1 MTSTY
6 DQLADLRRRHVTLIK
21 NSCLTLGHILS
32 GISQQEAQTW
42 RDPSDA
48 PIRWTVLEVLGHLA
62 DFDDFFYLRA
72 RMMLEQDYPSLPAY
86 DHDALAVERA
96 YNQQDKDAVYARLVT
111 SRERF
116 RDFFKSL
123 DEAQWQRSGLHPERG
138 HFTML
143 DALVQV
149 GTHDVT
155 HLEQITRIIRER
167 KP

>member
-1 MTSTY
+1 MSESY
-6 DQLADLRRRHVTLIK
+6 DQAADLRKRHVILIK
-21 NSCLTLGHILS
+21 NTCLTLGHILS
-32 GISQQEAQTW
+32 GISQSEAQTW

-62 DFDDFFYLRA
+62 DFDNFFYLRA
-72 RMMLEQDYPSLPAY
+72 QMMLEQDYPSLPAY
-86 DHDALAVERA
+86 DHDALAIEHA
-96 YNQQDKDAVYARLVT
+96 YNQQEKDRVYARLQD
-111 SRERF
+111 SRARF
-116 RDFFKSL
+116 REFFKGLS
-123 DEAQWQRSGLHPERG
+123 EAQWQRSGIHLERG

-167 KP
+167 KA